1 MIRKS
6 KNNEDKPDFEK
17 MWGEV
22 EEDIQEQDAEQ
33 DIISRIPK
41 LKELSGNID
50 KATNTCVNATLQ
62 CESVIRQYQR
72 AEEKLGNSVDTIS
85 GKVDTINEHI
95 DQVMEDA
102 PTKLKVTVTL
112 CDTDWQK
119 IQDLLNKQREW
130 VINQAQATVREVNTM
145 LVEERKKTMNRY
157 KEYDG
162 CYLGHYAQ
170 WFFWFFFVLGF
181 FLFTTVMAMMVG
193 KWGRCY

>member
-17 MWGEV
+17 MWSEV
-22 EEDIQEQDAEQ
+22 NENIQETDAEQ
-33 DIISRIPK
+33 DIISRVPE

-50 KATNTCVNATLQ
+50 KATNNCVNATLQ

-72 AEEKLGNSVDTIS
+72 AEEKLGDAVDTIS

-112 CDTDWQK
+112 CDADWQK

-130 VINQAQATVREVNTM
+130 VINQAHATVQTVNAM

-170 WFFWFFFVLGF
+170 WFFWFFFVMGF

-193 KWGRCY
+193 K